1 MHFPDWKEL
10 PRCWFLSTPPLTCY
24 TIHRPVLAVFRDDSI
39 SILVTQSDLLTKG
52 ALLLSRACH
61 AAAKKVIGFA
71 LQSCLCSLLSWW
83 LHCKYFL
90 WDGKTVY
97 SWSSEIQIF
106 WFSVQ
111 LFALQYKVACAAC
124 SPDDYTANILC
135 EMEKLSTVLVDI
147 ERRRSI
153 YF

>member
-1 MHFPDWKEL
+1 MKNVYVMFIFTMYLNLESKEQWGFDFQFAIPLPNSKKNSVWRHIFLVTMHFPDWKEL
-10 PRCWFLSTPPLTCY
+10 PRCWFLSIPPLTCY
-24 TIHRPVLAVFRDDSI
+24 TIHRLVLAVFRDDSI

-71 LQSCLCSLLSWW
+71 LQSCLCSLHSWW
-83 LHCKYFL
+83 LHCKYFM

-106 WFSVQ
+106 
-111 LFALQYKVACAAC
+111 
-124 SPDDYTANILC
+124 
-135 EMEKLSTVLVDI
+135 
-147 ERRRSI
+147 
-153 YF
+153 